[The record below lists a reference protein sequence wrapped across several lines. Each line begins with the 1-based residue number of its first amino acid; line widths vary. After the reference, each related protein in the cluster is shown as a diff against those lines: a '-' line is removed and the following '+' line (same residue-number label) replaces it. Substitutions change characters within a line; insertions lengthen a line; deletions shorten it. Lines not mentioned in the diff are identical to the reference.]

1 MRVARNGGQISA
13 IIQRWQAL
21 IAACAKDRAT
31 IIVIATAFN
40 ARFLKQ
46 FPQLSRSR
54 NVQLH
59 HQDTSPLTVAS
70 EALFPS
76 PRSID
81 EQQGARDKHKK
92 ILEYR
97 NTKKIEKVK
106 NSFYTKANLRP
117 RFRTTNQW
125 LQNETEAVVR
135 RWSWNINWKMCLW
148 SLCKRRSTMVQTR
161 RLWNLDA

>member
-1 MRVARNGGQISA
+1 VLKTGPQLYSL
-13 IIQRWQAL
+13 QLHLTQ
-21 IAACAKDRAT
+21 D
-31 IIVIATAFN
+31 F
-40 ARFLKQ
+40 FLKQ

-59 HQDTSPLTVAS
+59 HQDTSQLTVAS

-76 PRSID
+76 PGSIY
-81 EQQGARDKHKK
+81 EQQPARDKHKR
-92 ILEYR
+92 ILEDR

-125 LQNETEAVVR
+125 LQNETEAAVR
-135 RWSWNINWKMCLW
+135 RWSWNVNWKMLCLW
-148 SLCKRRSTMVQTR
+148 PLCKRGSTMVQTR
-161 RLWNLDA
+161 RL